1 MVGHGQ
7 QARGALKFTYRRYCG
22 TFWASG
28 WSRMG
33 MGFGDP
39 GECWEA
45 ATRKLIVSEWEHPRT
60 LEAACCGTLRA
71 GQQLPQEFAL
81 WVLLLGNCLRW

>member
-7 QARGALKFTYRRYCG
+7 QARDALKFTYRRYSG

-28 WSRMG
+28 WSRMRV
-33 MGFGDP
+33 GFWDP

-45 ATRKLIVSEWEHPRT
+45 ATRKLIVSECGHRRT
-60 LEAACCGTLRA
+60 SEAACCGTLRA
-71 GQQLPQEFAL
+71 GRKLPQEFAL
-81 WVLLLGNCLRW
+81 WVSLLGNLLRW